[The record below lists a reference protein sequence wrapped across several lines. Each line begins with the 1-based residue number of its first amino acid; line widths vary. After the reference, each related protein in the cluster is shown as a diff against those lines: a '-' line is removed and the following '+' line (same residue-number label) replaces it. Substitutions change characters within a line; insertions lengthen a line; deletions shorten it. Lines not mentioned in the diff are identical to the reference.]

1 MFAPPKHL
9 RKNVGR
15 RVWADPFVLGN
26 QQARKGQHEGAVQQF
41 SRLIDR
47 GVRQD
52 AAVFASRGSSAQA
65 LGDHVRAVYDY

>member
-26 QQARKGQHEGAVQQF
+26 QQARKGQHEAAVQRDIQCGIF
-41 SRLIDR
+41 
-47 GVRQD
+47 
-52 AAVFASRGSSAQA
+52 F
-65 LGDHVRAVYDY
+65 